1 MAHKE
6 LPCKTMKGTGKLLT
20 SEHWQYTK
28 NNTEIVDVGMA
39 PDVWQA
45 CTKEAESADP
55 SIAVLRTGASG
66 GAHQEVRAPGLK
78 KTAEFS
84 EIRWKSVESGRS
96 EFQNHRIYCSLFQN
110 FKKRIKVSKNM

>member
-1 MAHKE
+1 
-6 LPCKTMKGTGKLLT
+6 MKGTGKLLT

-78 KTAEFS
+78 KQPNFLKFGG
-84 EIRWKSVESGRS
+84 IGPV
-96 EFQNHRIYCSLFQN
+96 RIPKPPNLLFT
-110 FKKRIKVSKNM
+110 VSKFQKKDKSQ